1 MSSLLRRLPLVA
13 VPLAVLLTAGCS
25 SSSSTAGSSA
35 SASAP
40 AGAIVVVAS
49 TNVWG
54 DVVAQVGGDLVDVT
68 SLMTDPNAD
77 PHSFEANAQSQL
89 AVSKASLVVEN
100 GGGYDDYMDTM
111 LSSLSSKPAVINAVD
126 VSGKTAPAG
135 GELNEHV
142 WYDFATVTKVADTIA
157 DQLSTVDPSH
167 ADTYAANAKTFDAKV
182 ATLTQSTADLKKT
195 VAGKGVAI
203 TEPVPGYLL
212 DNLGLVN
219 KTPAEFS
226 EAIENETD
234 VPATVLSDTLALF
247 SSHQVAALVYNEQTT
262 GPQTEQVLAAAKAA
276 GVAVVPVTE
285 TLPAGKD
292 YITWMTA
299 NLDALRTAL
308 TA

>member
-1 MSSLLRRLPLVA
+1 
-13 VPLAVLLTAGCS
+13 
-25 SSSSTAGSSA
+25 
-35 SASAP
+35 
-40 AGAIVVVAS
+40 
-49 TNVWG
+49 
-54 DVVAQVGGDLVDVT
+54 VD
-68 SLMTDPNAD
+68 
-77 PHSFEANAQSQL
+77 
-89 AVSKASLVVEN
+89 
-100 GGGYDDYMDTM
+100 
-111 LSSLSSKPAVINAVD
+111 I
-126 VSGKTAPAG
+126 SGKTAAAG

-157 DQLSTVDPSH
+157 DELSTVDPGH
-167 ADTYAANAKTFDAKV
+167 ADTYAANAKAFDAQV
-182 ATLTQSTADLKKT
+182 ATLTQSTAELKTT

-212 DNLGLVN
+212 GNLGLVN

-234 VPATVLSDTLALF
+234 VPATVLADTLALF

-299 NLDALRTAL
+299 NLDALRAAL

>member
-40 AGAIVVVAS
+40 AGAVVVVAS

-54 DVVAQVGGDLVDVT
+54 DVVQQVGGDLVDVT

-157 DQLSTVDPSH
+157 TQLSTVDPSH

-182 ATLTQSTADLKKT
+182 ATLTQSTADLKTT

-212 DNLGLVN
+212 GNLGLVN

-247 SSHQVAALVYNEQTT
+247 SSHEVAALVYNEQTT